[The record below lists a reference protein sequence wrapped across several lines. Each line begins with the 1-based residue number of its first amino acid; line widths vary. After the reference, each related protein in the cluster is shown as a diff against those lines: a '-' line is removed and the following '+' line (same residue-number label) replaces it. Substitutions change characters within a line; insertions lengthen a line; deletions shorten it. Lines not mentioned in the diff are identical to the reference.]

1 MKFGIGASLR
11 RKEDPAFI
19 TGKGRYLADTVPPD
33 TARAIMV
40 RSQYA
45 HADFEIT
52 NADDVR
58 AMPGVLAVITA
69 EDTAHLNSLPSI
81 NVPLNHD
88 GSKIV
93 VPEFPVL
100 PKSRVRYVGD
110 SVAMVVA
117 ETEAQ
122 ARDAVEAL
130 MIDYTALDVAA
141 DLRSA
146 VAEGA
151 PVIHENAAGNIAFD
165 WYGGDVPAARE
176 AMKTATQVAEIEL
189 INNRVVTNFM
199 ETRGA
204 IGSIEPETGR
214 YVLEVSSQGVHLV
227 INVLASMVFNLPND
241 RFHIITPDV
250 GGGFGTKYFCYRE
263 YALVLI
269 AAEKTGRKVAWIADR
284 SDHVLADYHGR
295 DHITK
300 AKMGFDDRGKIVAL
314 EVDTLANLGGYM
326 SQLAAF
332 VPTNGSALIAGV
344 YRIPEIGVR
353 VRGVYTNSSPCDAYR
368 GAGRPEAAYVI
379 ERLIDKAARDFGMDP
394 AALRKRNYIPPSA
407 LPHTTKVGRT
417 YDSGEFKALHEQ
429 AFETADVKG
438 FKARLRETKK
448 RGKLRGLGH
457 ALYIEACSGGGE
469 ERARLSLGKDGV
481 LTIYIGT
488 QSNGQGHHTAYAQLA
503 SEALSI
509 DPDKV
514 RVVQGDT
521 DQVKYGMGTGG
532 SRSIPVGGTAV
543 KTGGDKLAE
552 KIRKHAAEKLEAS
565 VADIELF
572 EDGARIAGTDR
583 SMSFGEIAASSP
595 EPFDITEGRMPEAPT
610 FPNGMHVIEVEV
622 DPETGVTEVVKYTV
636 VDDFGVT
643 LNPIML
649 EGQIHGGIAQGLGQ
663 ALMERTV
670 YDDSGQ
676 LVTASLTDY
685 CLPRADDFPAIAFST
700 RNVPC
705 KTNPLGLKGAGEAGA
720 IGASPAVINAVVDAL
735 HREYGITHIDM
746 PATPETVW
754 SAIQSARN
762 AA

>member
-11 RKEDPAFI
+11 RKEDPTFI

-33 TARAIMV
+33 AARAVMV

-45 HADFEIT
+45 HADFEIS

-69 EDTAHLNSLPSI
+69 EDTAHLNPLPSI
-81 NVPLNHD
+81 NVPENHD
-88 GSKIV
+88 GSKIP

-100 PKSRVRYVGD
+100 PKSRVRFVGD
-110 SVAMVVA
+110 TLAVVVA

-122 ARDAVEAL
+122 ARDAAEAL
-130 MIDYTALDVAA
+130 MIDFTPLDVAA
-141 DLRSA
+141 DLRAA
-146 VAEGA
+146 VAAGA
-151 PVIHENAAGNIAFD
+151 PVIHGEAPGNVAFD
-165 WYGGDVPAARE
+165 WHGGNVSAAAE
-176 AMKTATQVAEIEL
+176 AMKSATQIAEIEL
-189 INNRVVTNFM
+189 VNNRVVTNFM

-227 INVLASMVFNLPND
+227 IGVLASMVFKQP
-241 RFHIITPDV
+241 REKFHIITPDV

-284 SDHVLADYHGR
+284 SDHFLADYHGR

-300 AKMGFDDRGKIVAL
+300 AKMGFDERGKIVAL
-314 EVDTLANLGGYM
+314 EVDTLANLGAYM

-344 YRIPEIGVR
+344 YRIPQIGVR
-353 VRGVYTNSSPCDAYR
+353 VRGIYSNSSPCDAYR

-379 ERLIDKAARDFGMDP
+379 ERLIDKAARDFGIDP

-407 LPHTTKVGRT
+407 MPHTTKVGRT

-429 AFETADVKG
+429 AFENADVKG
-438 FKARLRETKK
+438 FRTRLREAKK

-457 ALYIEACSGGGE
+457 AVYIEACSGGGE
-469 ERARLSLGKDGV
+469 ERARLSLGRDGV

-503 SEALSI
+503 SEALGI

-521 DQVKYGMGTGG
+521 DQIAFGAGTGG

-565 VADIELF
+565 AADIELF

-583 SMSFGEIAASSP
+583 TMSFGELAASSP
-595 EPFDITEGRMPEAPT
+595 EPFDITDSRTPEAPT
-610 FPNGMHVIEVEV
+610 FPNGMHVVEVEV
-622 DPETGVTEVVKYTV
+622 DPETGETDVVKYTV

-670 YDDSGQ
+670 YDESGQ
-676 LVTASLTDY
+676 LVTASLMDY
-685 CLPRADDFPAIAFST
+685 CLPRADDFPDIAFST

-720 IGASPAVINAVVDAL
+720 IGASPAVTNAVVDAL
-735 HREYGITHIDM
+735 HRAYGITHIDM
-746 PATPETVW
+746 PATPEAVW
-754 SAIQSARN
+754 RAIQAAAR
-762 AA
+762 